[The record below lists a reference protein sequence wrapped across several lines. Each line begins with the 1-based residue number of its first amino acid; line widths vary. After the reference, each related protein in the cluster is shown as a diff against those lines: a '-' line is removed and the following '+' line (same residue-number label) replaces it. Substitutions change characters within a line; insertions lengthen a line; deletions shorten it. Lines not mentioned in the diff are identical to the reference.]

1 MLFYC
6 YCGYLLQISKWLLE
20 AEGYHRHL
28 VNCTTGLGRWMAL
41 YNALR
46 EEWNQQILWPPQKIK
61 YTRESSCAKF
71 SIHFHGLPNNFCI
84 IRSCSGAQPQMG
96 LMAWAH
102 CFVLWPLFRAN
113 LLFTA
118 PRLTPSQALWTQQ
131 SPARSLSLG
140 SCRLDLICP
149 RNWTSTTSLW
159 CNSKFSLS
167 V

>member
-46 EEWNQQILWPPQKIK
+46 EEWNQQILCPPQKWNTLENPHVPNSPFISMVFQ
-61 YTRESSCAKF
+61 TTSVSSEAALEP
-71 SIHFHGLPNNFCI
+71 SLRWDSWPG
-84 IRSCSGAQPQMG
+84 
-96 LMAWAH
+96 H
-102 CFVLWPLFRAN
+102 CFVLWSLFRAN
-113 LLFTA
+113 LLFPA